1 MLFILHVR
9 EMEYLKRAMA
19 KMLLLTFP
27 FSFLGRIVGLPKRGI
42 TDARRAL
49 NNQPGRVAV

>member
-1 MLFILHVR
+1 MLFILNVR